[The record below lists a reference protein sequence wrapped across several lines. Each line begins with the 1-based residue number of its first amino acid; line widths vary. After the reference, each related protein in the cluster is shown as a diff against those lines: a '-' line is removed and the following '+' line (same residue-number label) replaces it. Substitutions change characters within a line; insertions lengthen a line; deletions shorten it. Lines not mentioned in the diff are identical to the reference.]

1 MRAKSEL
8 RAKEEETI
16 ALRKRN
22 IELIGLVQVWS
33 APSGPRALRMGAR
46 ARVRRSPQGQ
56 PRTNKQTN
64 RFGKRRSDRSI
75 DPIARGD
82 ATAEGSCARRGARAC
97 TP

>member
-46 ARVRRSPQGQ
+46 VRRSPQGQ
-56 PRTNKQTN
+56 PRNKQTN
-64 RFGKRRSDRSI
+64 K
-75 DPIARGD
+75 PIRQA
-82 ATAEGSCARRGARAC
+82 SL
-97 TP
+97 